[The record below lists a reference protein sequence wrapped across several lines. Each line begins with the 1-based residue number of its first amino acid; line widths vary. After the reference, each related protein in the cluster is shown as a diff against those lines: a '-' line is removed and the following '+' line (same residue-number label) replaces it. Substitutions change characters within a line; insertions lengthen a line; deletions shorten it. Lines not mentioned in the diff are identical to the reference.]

1 MFKKRKITLF
11 IVGVILAISAV
22 ISLVWLQTQP
32 VEKPLTQEEAIPLMI
47 NAALDDFLE
56 RAPNKDQKSGS
67 LMLPTT
73 TDNIDA
79 VLYEDNS
86 PYKQAKT
93 PNQETYIIKL
103 IVPSLDYVNAPIEA
117 GKLLTLD
124 NLPYKQLSV
133 YSYVGIDLLTKET
146 YVSFINSELDGYSIH
161 EGHDASQSLGKKIFE
176 QNNYKVEQNP
186 KASLDAINS
195 RNKGSID

>member
-1 MFKKRKITLF
+1 MFKDRKITLF
-11 IVGVILAISAV
+11 IVGVILSISIV
-22 ISLVWLQTQP
+22 ISLVWLQTKH
-32 VEKPLTQEEAIPLMI
+32 VEKPITQEEAIPLMI

-56 RAPNKDQKSGS
+56 RAPNKDPKSGA

-93 PNQETYIIKL
+93 PNHETYIIKL
-103 IVPSLDYVNAPIEA
+103 IIPSLDYVNAPIEA

-124 NLPYKQLSV
+124 NLPYQPLSV
-133 YSYVGIDLLTKET
+133 YSYVSVDFLTKET
-146 YVSFINSELDGYSIH
+146 SVTFINSELDGYSIH

-186 KASLDAINS
+186 KANLDAINS
-195 RNKGSID
+195 RNKTSVQ